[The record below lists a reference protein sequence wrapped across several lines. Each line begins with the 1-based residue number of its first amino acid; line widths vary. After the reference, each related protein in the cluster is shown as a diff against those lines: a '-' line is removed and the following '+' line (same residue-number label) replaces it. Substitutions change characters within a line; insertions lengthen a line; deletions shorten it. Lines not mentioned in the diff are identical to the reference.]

1 VAQIEKIDFKKTRK
15 DFFSAKPDF
24 NLITLPSVKYL
35 MIDGAGA
42 PESEQFT
49 SAIEL
54 LYPLAY
60 TLKFQQKALG
70 ADFAVPPLEGVW
82 WADDHSAY
90 PDNRRDEW
98 KWTLMI
104 MMPDALTGSDLEW
117 AQSEV
122 LRKKGLDSSAVR
134 LEVFE
139 EGLCAQ
145 VLHIGPYADEAPVLE
160 RLHSTFMPEHNL
172 TFNGYHH
179 EVYLSDA
186 RRVDATKLKTILRQ
200 PVKRTNAKP

>member
-1 VAQIEKIDFKKTRK
+1 MAQGEKTDFKKTRK
-15 DFFSAKPDF
+15 DFFSAKNDF
-24 NLITLPSVKYL
+24 SLVTLPPVQYL
-35 MIDGAGA
+35 MIDGVGA
-42 PESEQFT
+42 PESEQF
-49 SAIEL
+49 SLAIQI

-60 TLKFQQKALG
+60 TLKFQQKAIG
-70 ADFAVPPLEGVW
+70 ADFAVPPLEGLW

-104 MMPDALTGSDLEW
+104 MVPDALTFSDLES
-117 AQSEV
+117 AQAEV
-122 LRKKGLDSSAVR
+122 LRKKGLDASVVR
-134 LEVFE
+134 LEVLE

-145 VLHIGPYADEAPVLE
+145 ILHIGPYADEAPVLE
-160 RLHSTFMPEHNL
+160 RLHSSYMPEHNL

-186 RRVDATKLKTILRQ
+186 RRVEPAKLKTILRQ
-200 PVKRTNAKP
+200 PVK

>member
-1 VAQIEKIDFKKTRK
+1 MDQVQKTDFKKTRK
-15 DFFSAKPDF
+15 DFFSAKRDF
-24 NLITLPSVKYL
+24 SLVTLPKVQYL
-35 MIDGAGA
+35 MVDGVGA
-42 PESEQFT
+42 PESEQF
-49 SAIEL
+49 SLAIQL

-60 TLKFQQKALG
+60 TVKFHQKALG
-70 ADFAVPPLEGVW
+70 ADFAVPPLEGLW

-104 MMPDALTGSDLEW
+104 MMPDALKDSDLEN
-117 AQSEV
+117 AKAEV
-122 LRKKGLDSSAVR
+122 LRKKGLDASAVR
-134 LEVFE
+134 LEVLE
-139 EGLCAQ
+139 EGLCVQ

-160 RLHSTFMPEHNL
+160 RLHSTYMSEHNL

-186 RRVDATKLKTILRQ
+186 RRVEPAKLKTILRQ
-200 PVKRTNAKP
+200 PVK